1 MYRIL
6 IADDEPLITQGL
18 KALIEREEPEIKEI
32 AVAADGEEALEW
44 MENGKNLPD
53 ILILCPFPIYP
64 QTWAKR
70 HRAGK
75 KDPRGGLGSPSH
87 CFKRL

>member
-44 MENGKNLPD
+44 MENGK
-53 ILILCPFPIYP
+53 IFRIF
-64 QTWAKR
+64 
-70 HRAGK
+70 
-75 KDPRGGLGSPSH
+75 
-87 CFKRL
+87 